1 MVELFEEKAGPE
13 GEIMVSRSGEGPPL
27 VLIHGI
33 TSGRWSWDTVT
44 DRLAEEYE
52 LFIYDQRGH
61 GSSRKPSHGYLLPD
75 YANDLD
81 LVLDHFGIERPLI
94 IGHSLGGMV
103 TLEWATR
110 QPDRAKALVI
120 EDSPMRRGG
129 EGIEDLFGGWLALN
143 EMTVEE
149 AEAAFL
155 ANNPEMS
162 AEEAKKRALSVTTVA
177 QGVLTDLRD
186 AMRSH
191 QGESVIES
199 YRGIVSPTLL
209 VAGDLSVGGMVPEI
223 DAAEFE
229 ETLPNASVVTMSGV
243 GHNLHRE
250 QPERFW
256 MRCFP
261 SWPSIEPDA
270 R

>member
-13 GEIMVSRSGEGPPL
+13 GEIMVSRAGEGPAL

-44 DRLAEEYE
+44 DRLAEQYE

-61 GSSRKPSHGYLLPD
+61 GSSRKPNHGYLLAD

-103 TLEWATR
+103 TLEWAIR

-129 EGIEDLFGGWLALN
+129 ENTDELFGGWLALN
-143 EMTVEE
+143 AMSVEE
-149 AEAAFL
+149 AEETYRS
-155 ANNPEMS
+155 NNPAMS
-162 AEEAKKRALSVTTVA
+162 AEEASKRALSVTTVA
-177 QGVLTDLRD
+177 QGVLSDLRD

-209 VAGDLSVGGMVPEI
+209 VAGDLSAGGMVPEI
-223 DAAEFE
+223 DVDEFKA
-229 ETLPNASVVTMSGV
+229 TLPNASVVTMPGV

-250 QPERFW
+250 QPAAFL
-256 MRCFP
+256 
-261 SWPSIEPDA
+261 DA
-270 R
+270 VLPFLADHRG